1 MRAPRLSRM
10 WKAPYPVDSRR
21 IQLCRT
27 IVISRCEQS
36 APPKRHRAYGS
47 RPPAFNTG
55 VPTRGLSNLS
65 PFPGCAACP
74 QSGND
79 RGQIGICRGRDG
91 YHCIRDTP
99 AVPDGERVGS
109 RVALSPRVAA
119 GRYGTPPRRPDR
131 SPGRPRATGR
141 GFDAE
146 PVGTGAAT
154 TTTTRANAHWPATSR
169 RRMWR
174 ALRFRVVSTGP
185 TGSYGSTPGS
195 LGIGRDLGRVPD
207 FPGRYLPNGPWKIA
221 PNV

>member
-1 MRAPRLSRM
+1 M

-21 IQLCRT
+21 FQLCRT

-36 APPKRHRAYGS
+36 GPPKRHRAYGS

-79 RGQIGICRGRDG
+79 RGQIGICRGGDG

-99 AVPDGERVGS
+99 AVPDAGEGRIKGGPPPAGCRQAARRSARPPAPVEGS
-109 RVALSPRVAA
+109 TPNQWVRERPPPRPPAPVPSPR
-119 GRYGTPPRRPDR
+119 RRR
-131 SPGRPRATGR
+131 RTSTGR
-141 GFDAE
+141 QLVVARC
-146 PVGTGAAT
+146 GARYASGSC
-154 TTTTRANAHWPATSR
+154 RP
-169 RRMWR
+169 
-174 ALRFRVVSTGP
+174 GP
-185 TGSYGSTPGS
+185 TGDGSTPGS
-195 LGIGRDLGRVPD
+195 IGSGGTLGRVPD
-207 FPGRYLPNGPWKIA
+207 FPGRYPPNGPWKIA